1 MADHTQPTKEQL
13 KEKLKADISA
23 LSAEPEK
30 KETQTPPPT
39 PPEDDGSREKEK
51 IEKKE
56 TQTPPPESKDKS
68 SEDAEEKHWKEKFSK
83 SSQEALVLNMKN
95 KEMNKAL
102 ESAASLPEPTEEEM
116 RKEFPEWEDMTA
128 TEKRL
133 AKSNLH
139 NERKFGAI
147 QGATHKFKQVDDWV
161 KQVDTFIEDPKTL
174 IAHPELEGKTE
185 EFKLF
190 AEKPTRIGMDFEDL
204 LLAFNGEN
212 ALNKPAPKKGQMF
225 EQGSAGTNDKPGI
238 KDDKISVEE
247 SVNLR
252 KTDYKKYV
260 QLLKSGK
267 IKNE

>member
-1 MADHTQPTKEQL
+1 MADHIQPTKEQL

-23 LSAEPEK
+23 LSSEPEKKETPPSPPPEDNSSKEEKQPEK
-30 KETQTPPPT
+30 KETQTPP
-39 PPEDDGSREKEK
+39 ESKEK
-51 IEKKE
+51 
-56 TQTPPPESKDKS
+56 
-68 SEDAEEKHWKEKFSK
+68 DAENTEEKHWKEKFSK

-102 ESAASLPEPTEEEM
+102 ENAASLPEPTEDELK
-116 RKEFPEWEDMTA
+116 KEFPEWEDMTA

-139 NERKFGAI
+139 NERKFSAI
-147 QGATHKFKQVDDWV
+147 QGATHKFKQVDEWV
-161 KQVDTFIEDPKTL
+161 KQVDTFVEDPKTL

-190 AEKPTRIGMDFEDL
+190 SEKPTRIGMDFEDL
-204 LLAFNGEN
+204 LLAFNGET
-212 ALNKPAPKKGQMF
+212 AKNKPAPKKGAMF
-225 EQGSAGTNDKPGI
+225 EVGSAGTNDKPGL

-247 SVNLR
+247 SVVLR

-260 QLLKSGK
+260 QQLKAGK

>member
-1 MADHTQPTKEQL
+1 MSDHIQPTKEQL
-13 KEKLKADISA
+13 KEKLKADITA
-23 LSAEPEK
+23 LSLEPEK
-30 KETQTPPPT
+30 KETPPP
-39 PPEDDGSREKEK
+39 PPSEGDSSKEKEQP
-51 IEKKE
+51 EKKE
-56 TQTPPPESKDKS
+56 AQTPPESKEKP
-68 SEDAEEKHWKEKFSK
+68 SEDLEEKHWKEKFSK

-102 ESAASLPEPTEEEM
+102 ENAASLPEPTEDELK
-116 RKEFPEWEDMTA
+116 KEFPEWEDMTA

-147 QGATHKFKQVDDWV
+147 QGATHKFKQVDEWV
-161 KQVDTFIEDPKTL
+161 KQVDTFVDDPRTL

-190 AEKPTRIGMDFEDL
+190 SEKPTRIGMDFEDL
-204 LLAFNGEN
+204 LLAFSGEV
-212 ALNKPAPKKGQMF
+212 AKNKPAPKKGAMF
-225 EQGSAGTNDKPGI
+225 EVGSAGTNDKPGI

-247 SVNLR
+247 GANLR
-252 KTDYKKYV
+252 KTDYKRYLE
-260 QLLKSGK
+260 QLKAGK